1 MAKSKQTQRERE
13 IQEVRDLPTFLDEH
27 GLAEL
32 QENFEYM
39 EKLRKTLLR
48 TLELSGD
55 DLVAL
60 AECTVEEARA
70 FAQLADDGPALATI
84 LHDTGLMIELA
95 STRLRAALELRDDCK
110 ELFAYSA
117 EKLRNGLS

>member
-1 MAKSKQTQRERE
+1 MASEEEVQDVRE
-13 IQEVRDLPTFLDEH
+13 LPAVLDDH
-27 GLAEL
+27 DLAEVL
-32 QENFEYM
+32 ENFEYV

-48 TLELSGD
+48 TLQLSGD
-55 DLVAL
+55 DLVRLAL
-60 AECTVEEARA
+60 DGTVEEAQA

-110 ELFAYSA
+110 DLLAHSA
-117 EKLRNGLS
+117 EKLRKGLS